1 MIMKNHG
8 MLLWFLSPAKASF
21 DQETS
26 TMDVKMNNIPAMVM
40 TFSVALK
47 NITLKITGMRNDD
60 L

>member
-1 MIMKNHG
+1 MIMKNHSV
-8 MLLWFLSPAKASF
+8 LLLFLPPAKTSF

-26 TMDVKMNNIPAMVM
+26 TIDVNMNNIPAMVM
-40 TFSVALK
+40 IFSVALK